1 MKKDQDHL
9 DKYDEEKDFQAMDV
23 EGTLKKDLKYKN
35 MKPNTLKNLRPFTRE
50 GAIKGQKAS
59 VESRKRN
66 KAAREAL
73 KMTAKE
79 WKALGSE
86 FGKEVPPALDVLKIA
101 MTKALAN
108 EDMEEATRLA
118 TVLAEFEAPKLQR
131 QDITQVTSTAD
142 LTDDQL
148 REELDKIKGDL
159 DDKSFIL
166 K

>member
-1 MKKDQDHL
+1 ME
-9 DKYDEEKDFQAMDV
+9 YDDEKDFKKEVDV
-23 EGTLKKDLKYKN
+23 EKALNNPDRKYKN
-35 MKPNTLKNLRPFTRE
+35 IHPNTLKSLRPFTRE

-73 KMTAKE
+73 KLTAKE
-79 WKALGSE
+79 WKALGQE
-86 FGKEVPPALDVLKIA
+86 FGAQVPPALDVLKIA
-101 MTKALAN
+101 MTKALSN
-108 EDMEEATRLA
+108 DDMEEATRLA

-142 LTDDQL
+142 LSDD
-148 REELDKIKGDL
+148 ELQQELEKIKV
-159 DDKSFIL
+159 DKSFLL